1 MKASILIAE
10 SARDAASWL
19 SEELRGWGLLVRSTG
34 TIDGLVTS
42 ISTEP
47 TDIVLLDTAL
57 CPDGWPQLLEELHQ
71 LRYGLAIVVA
81 SATPDVRAAVE
92 AMRRGAF
99 DYVQKPYDLSELQ
112 VIVNRAVGLAKMHR
126 ELEALRRGQVQCAGL
141 LGVSPAMAQVFAVIE
156 KIARSPYTTVLI
168 TGESGT
174 GKELVAR
181 AIHNASEGVSGPFV
195 ALSCT
200 AVQETLLE
208 SELFGH
214 ERGAFTDAR
223 ERKLG
228 LFEVAD
234 GGTLFLDE
242 IGDMDLKV
250 QGKLLRALEE
260 KAIRRVGGTQAIRIN
275 VRVIAATNRDL
286 EALVR
291 EGKFREDLYYRLRV
305 VPIHLP
311 PLRERTE
318 DIPLLANEF
327 LREFAT
333 QFGKPTQGFTPR
345 AMEVLTSYPWPGNVR
360 ELRNVIERI
369 VLLEDCQWID
379 VPNLPRE
386 LVARARPQTNR
397 DWVTVPLADQL
408 IWRLPYR
415 EAKGKVLEE
424 FESRYLVELLRS
436 HRGNVTRAAAA
447 AGLPRGSLQ
456 RLLRKHG
463 IRSEEFRT
471 DGQP

>member
-1 MKASILIAE
+1 MKPSILVAEIAE
-10 SARDAASWL
+10 EAASWL
-19 SEELRGWGLLVRSTG
+19 REELRGWGLLVRSAT
-34 TIDGLVTS
+34 TADDVLTS
-42 ISTEP
+42 VGTEP
-47 TDIVLLDTAL
+47 TDIVLLDTAID
-57 CPDGWPQLLEELHQ
+57 PHGWPELLERLHQ
-71 LRYGLAIVVA
+71 VRHGLAVVVA
-81 SATPDVRAAVE
+81 SAGSDVRTAVE

-112 VIVNRAVGLAKMHR
+112 VILSRAVGVAKMHR
-126 ELEALRRGQVQCAGL
+126 ELEALRRGQGQSAGL

-181 AIHNASEGVSGPFV
+181 AIHQASEGASGPFV
-195 ALSCT
+195 AISCT
-200 AVQETLLE
+200 AFQETLLE

-242 IGDMDLKV
+242 IGDMELRI

-260 KAIRRVGGTQAIRIN
+260 KAIRRVGGTRAIRIN

-291 EGKFREDLYYRLRV
+291 EGRFREDLYYRLRV
-305 VPIHLP
+305 IPIHLP
-311 PLRERTE
+311 PLRERRE

-327 LREFAT
+327 LREFAK
-333 QFGKPTQGFTPR
+333 QFGKAIQGFTPR
-345 AMEVLTSYPWPGNVR
+345 ALEALQRYPWPGNVR

-379 VPNLPRE
+379 LTNLPRE
-386 LVARARPQTNR
+386 LLAAADPGVPR
-397 DWVTVPLADQL
+397 DAAMASVGDP
-408 IWRLPYR
+408 RLWSLPFH
-415 EAKGKVLEE
+415 EAKGRVVEY
-424 FESRYLVELLRS
+424 FERQYLVQLLRT
-436 HRGNVTRAAAA
+436 HGGNVTRAAAA
-447 AGLPRGSLQ
+447 AGIPRGSLQ

-463 IRSEEFRT
+463 LRAEQYRT
-471 DGQP
+471 

>member
-10 SARDAASWL
+10 SAQDAASWL
-19 SEELRGWGLLVRSTG
+19 REELRSWGLLVRSANSV
-34 TIDGLVTS
+34 DQLRTS
-42 ISTEP
+42 VSTEP

-57 CPDGWPQLLEELHQ
+57 SPDGWPELLDELHQ
-71 LRYGLAIVVA
+71 VRHALAIVVA
-81 SATPDVRAAVE
+81 SASPDVRTAVE

-112 VIVNRAVGLAKMHR
+112 VILNRAVGLAKMHR
-126 ELEALRRGQVQCAGL
+126 ELEALRRGQVKCAGL
-141 LGVSPAMAQVFAVIE
+141 LGVSPAMAQVFAVVE

-195 ALSCT
+195 AISCT
-200 AVQETLLE
+200 AFQETLLE

-286 EALVR
+286 EHLVR
-291 EGKFREDLYYRLRV
+291 EGRFREDLYYRLRV

-311 PLRERTE
+311 PLRERVE

-333 QFGKPTQGFTPR
+333 QFGKAMQGFTPQ

-369 VLLEDCQWID
+369 VLLEECQWID

-386 LVARARPQTNR
+386 LLAHTGHASPRE
-397 DWVTVPLADQL
+397 PLPGPLSDQAL
-408 IWRLPYR
+408 WRLPYR
-415 EAKGKVLEE
+415 EAKGRIIED
-424 FESRYLVELLRS
+424 FERRYLIGLL
-436 HRGNVTRAAAA
+436 HAHQGNVTRAAAA
-447 AGLPRGSLQ
+447 AGIPRGSLQ

-463 IRSEEFRT
+463 LRSETFRR
-471 DGQP
+471 DGNR